1 MLSPLASAL
10 GGRPAERIALTSMP
24 LGLAIA
30 IAIMVALKRAGAPL
44 VYLLGGWAPPLGIVL
59 RADGLSAVMM
69 AITAVVIGAVG
80 VFGRTDFR
88 TPSDSVEARA
98 PFAFWILLLAVWGA
112 LNMVFLGGDLFTL
125 YVALELLTFAAVPLV
140 CLDGRAEI
148 GVSSRMPMPI
158 ALAPRP
164 PCEPVHMRW
173 ILEPLGRLTGPLR
186 DFLPMPR

>member
-69 AITAVVIGAVG
+69 AITD
-80 VFGRTDFR
+80 R
-88 TPSDSVEARA
+88 
-98 PFAFWILLLAVWGA
+98 
-112 LNMVFLGGDLFTL
+112 
-125 YVALELLTFAAVPLV
+125 
-140 CLDGRAEI
+140 
-148 GVSSRMPMPI
+148 
-158 ALAPRP
+158 PRSIRP
-164 PCEPVHMRW
+164 
-173 ILEPLGRLTGPLR
+173 
-186 DFLPMPR
+186 